1 MDILALIA
9 AFGGGAI
16 GAYMGALPAFIMTGV
31 LALLGAGLS
40 AAGVEAGAF
49 ITNYMAFGSFVGPH
63 IAFAGGVAA
72 AAYAGR
78 KGKLSSGAD
87 IGSPLNGLG
96 CPDVIVVG
104 GIFGIIGYVIAT
116 LIGMLPGIGAGQ
128 IAATDLPGITVV
140 ISGIISRLVFGKTGL
155 TGKYTGKGPRTWASG
170 GITFVYNVILGLGI
184 GVAVSFV
191 AAVLSQTDSWATISG
206 NYAVL
211 CFGFAAITLVFTQTG
226 SAMPGTHHIMLPAGL
241 AAVVGI
247 GVWGPYG
254 AFLGVVF
261 GILGSLLGDFFGNTF
276 NSHCDSHIDPPAFTI
291 FILTSIISVLGA
303 VL

>member
-1 MDILALIA
+1 MKQTILTLC
-9 AFGGGAI
+9 
-16 GAYMGALPAFIMTGV
+16 L
-31 LALLGAGLS
+31 
-40 AAGVEAGAF
+40 
-49 ITNYMAFGSFVGPH
+49 
-63 IAFAGGVAA
+63 
-72 AAYAGR
+72 
-78 KGKLSSGAD
+78 
-87 IGSPLNGLG
+87 
-96 CPDVIVVG
+96 
-104 GIFGIIGYVIAT
+104 AT
-116 LIGMLPGIGAGQ
+116 LLAGC
-128 IAATDLPGITVV
+128 G
-140 ISGIISRLVFGKTGL
+140 
-155 TGKYTGKGPRTWASG
+155 GKGNRAAQGTSGNPVIDGWYADPEAIIYDDTYWIYPTWSDVFENQVFFDCFSSKDLVTWTKHPAILDTTEVRWAKRAMWAPS
-170 GITFVYNVILGLGI
+170 VIRNEGHYYLFFGANDVHPGEVGGI